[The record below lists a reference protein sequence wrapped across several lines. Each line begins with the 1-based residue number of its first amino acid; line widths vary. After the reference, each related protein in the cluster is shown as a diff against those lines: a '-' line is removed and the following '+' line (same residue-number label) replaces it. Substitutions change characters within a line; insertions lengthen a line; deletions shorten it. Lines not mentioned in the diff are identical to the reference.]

1 MPAGVRRMAD
11 DEMPRLPARRRVLKH
26 AAALSLVSVLPVDLW
41 ATPEDMQQAMR
52 AAFGE
57 RSITPGRVS
66 LTLPALAENGNS
78 VRLRVSVD
86 SPMNAADHVRF
97 IQLFSPEN
105 PLPDIARYEFFAASG
120 RAEVET
126 RIRLSAEQDV
136 VAVAGLS
143 DGSLWS
149 GAAHIVVTEAACI
162 DALI

>member
-1 MPAGVRRMAD
+1 MAD
-11 DEMPRLPARRRVLKH
+11 RGMPRLAGRRQLLRR

-41 ATPEDMQQAMR
+41 ATPGDMQQAMR
-52 AAFGE
+52 DAFGD
-57 RSITPGRVS
+57 RPVTPGRVS

-78 VRLRVSVD
+78 VRLRVQVE
-86 SPMNAADHVRF
+86 SPMTPEDHVRF

-105 PLPDIARYEFFAASG
+105 PLPDIARYEFFASSG

-149 GAAHIVVTEAACI
+149 GSAHIVVTEAACI

>member
-1 MPAGVRRMAD
+1 VAD
-11 DEMPRLPARRRVLKH
+11 DEALRLPGRRRVLKG
-26 AAALSLVSVLPVDLW
+26 AAALSLISALPIDLG

-52 AAFGE
+52 AAFGG
-57 RSITPGRVS
+57 RTITPGRVR

-78 VRLRVSVD
+78 VRLHVAVE
-86 SPMNAADHVRF
+86 SPMDPVQHVRF

-136 VAVAGLS
+136 VAVAGFS

-149 GAAHIVVTEAACI
+149 GTAHIVVTEAACI